1 VVGWK
6 KEQVVDVQSEEKSV
20 SEQSIISQVVNT
32 TGDLPTMPPIAS
44 LVMDKISDPNTT
56 AKQLH
61 QIIAKDQALAARV
74 LRIANSP
81 LYGCARTITRLTDAI
96 MIMGFSSIKS
106 LVLTSALH
114 DFFKKFGLA
123 EKLMWEH
130 SIVAGSLS
138 KQIARTV
145 RFPRIEE
152 AFLAGLMHDLG
163 KVILNLKLPEKMLE
177 IVQEVYNNPGITF
190 RELEMATFGF
200 DHAQVG
206 QLVARKWNF
215 AEEIEEAIGNHHQ
228 PEKATILPALSY
240 IVNLANAFCHKLEVG
255 PTKNPNLDLSQLPS
269 ARAMKLNQTKLD
281 ELMEEISQTLA
292 SDKGMLS
299 L

>member
-1 VVGWK
+1 MS
-6 KEQVVDVQSEEKSV
+6 DP
-20 SEQSIISQVVNT
+20 SIITQIVQT

-56 AKQLH
+56 AKHLH

-96 MIMGFSSIKS
+96 MIMGFSSIRS
-106 LVLTSALH
+106 LVMTSALH

-130 SIVAGSLS
+130 SIVAASLS
-138 KQIARTV
+138 KKIARMV
-145 RFPRIEE
+145 RFSRVEE

-163 KVILNLKLPEKMLE
+163 KVILNLKLPDKMFE
-177 IVQEVYNNPGITF
+177 IVQEVYNNPGVTF
-190 RELEMATFGF
+190 RELEQASFGF

-206 QLVARKWNF
+206 QLIAKKWNF
-215 AEEIEEAIGNHHQ
+215 AEEIDEAIGNHHQ
-228 PEKATILPALSY
+228 PEQAKILPVLSC

-255 PTKNPNLDLSQLPS
+255 PTKNPDLDLSQLLS
-269 ARAMKLNQTKLD
+269 TKALKLD
-281 ELMEEISQTLA
+281 ITNIEELLEEVSKTLA
-292 SDKGMLS
+292 SEQGMLS

>member
-1 VVGWK
+1 MS
-6 KEQVVDVQSEEKSV
+6 DP
-20 SEQSIISQVVNT
+20 SIITQIVQT
-32 TGDLPTMPPIAS
+32 TGDLPTMPPVAS

-61 QIIAKDQALAARV
+61 EIIAKDQALAARV

-81 LYGCARTITRLTDAI
+81 LYGCARTITRLTDAV
-96 MIMGFSSIKS
+96 MIMGFNSIKS
-106 LVLTSALH
+106 LVMTSALH

-130 SIVAGSLS
+130 SIVSASLS
-138 KQIARTV
+138 KKIARMV
-145 RFPRIEE
+145 RFSRVEE

-163 KVILNLKLPEKMLE
+163 KVILNLKLPEKMFE
-177 IVQEVYNNPGITF
+177 ILQEVYNNPGITF
-190 RELEMATFGF
+190 RELEQRNFGF

-206 QLVARKWNF
+206 QLVAKKWNF

-228 PEKATILPALSY
+228 PEQAKILPALSY

-255 PTKNPNLDLSQLPS
+255 PTKDPNLDLSRVVSVKAL
-269 ARAMKLNQTKLD
+269 KLD
-281 ELMEEISQTLA
+281 MSSIDELLEETSKTLA
-292 SDKGMLS
+292 SEKGMLS

>member
-1 VVGWK
+1 
-6 KEQVVDVQSEEKSV
+6 V
-20 SEQSIISQVVNT
+20 SEQSIITQIVQT
-32 TGDLPTMPPIAS
+32 TGDLPTMPPVAG
-44 LVMDKISDPNTT
+44 LVMDKISDPKTT

-106 LVLTSALH
+106 IVMTSALH

-130 SIVAGSLS
+130 SIVAASLS
-138 KQIARTV
+138 KRIARLV
-145 RFPRIEE
+145 RFSRVEE

-163 KVILNLKLPEKMLE
+163 KVILNLKLPEKMFD

-190 RELEMATFGF
+190 RELELKTFGF

-206 QLVARKWNF
+206 QLVAKKWNF

-228 PEKATILPALSY
+228 PEQAKILPALSY
-240 IVNLANAFCHKLEVG
+240 VVSLANDFCHKLEVG
-255 PTKNPNLDLSQLPS
+255 PTKDPDLDLSQLAS
-269 ARAMKLNQTKLD
+269 AKALKLD
-281 ELMEEISQTLA
+281 QTSIEELLEEVSNTLA
-292 SDKGMLS
+292 SESGMLS

>member
-1 VVGWK
+1 MIK
-6 KEQVVDVQSEEKSV
+6 LREEAV
-20 SEQSIISQVVNT
+20 SEQSIIAQIVQT
-32 TGDLPTMPPIAS
+32 TGDLPTMPTIAS
-44 LVMDKISDPNTT
+44 VVMDKISDPNTT

-96 MIMGFSSIKS
+96 MIMGFNSIKS
-106 LVLTSALH
+106 LVMTSALH

-130 SIVAGSLS
+130 SIVAAAVS
-138 KQIARTV
+138 KQVARMV
-145 RFPRIEE
+145 KFPRVEE

-163 KVILNLKLPEKMLE
+163 KVILNLKLPDKMFDIL
-177 IVQEVYNNPGITF
+177 QEVYNNRGITF
-190 RELEMATFGF
+190 QELEQKAFGF

-206 QLVARKWNF
+206 QLVAKKWNF

-228 PEKATILPALSY
+228 PERAKILPQLSY
-240 IVNLANAFCHKLEVG
+240 IVNLSNAICHKLEVG
-255 PTKNPNLDLSQLPS
+255 PTRNPDLDFSQLIS
-269 ARAMKLNQTKLD
+269 VQYFKLEQSRID
-281 ELMEEISQTLA
+281 ELLEELSTTL
-292 SDKGMLS
+292 SSEKGMLS

>member
-1 VVGWK
+1 
-6 KEQVVDVQSEEKSV
+6 
-20 SEQSIISQVVNT
+20 
-32 TGDLPTMPPIAS
+32 MPPIAS
-44 LVMDKISDPNTT
+44 LVMDKISDPKTT

-61 QIIAKDQALAARV
+61 EIIAKDQALAARV

-106 LVLTSALH
+106 LVMTSALH

-130 SIVAGSLS
+130 SIVAASVS
-138 KQIARTV
+138 KKIARTV
-145 RFPRIEE
+145 RFSRIEE

-177 IVQEVYNNPGITF
+177 IVQEVYNNQGITF
-190 RELEMATFGF
+190 QTLEMNAFGF

-228 PEKATILPALSY
+228 PGQAKILPALSY
-240 IVNLANAFCHKLEVG
+240 VVNLADAFCHKLEVG
-255 PTKNPNLDLSQLPS
+255 PTRNPDLDISKLPV
-269 ARAMKLNQTKLD
+269 ARALKLD
-281 ELMEEISQTLA
+281 KAAIDELLEEISKTLE
-292 SDKGMLS
+292 SENGMLA